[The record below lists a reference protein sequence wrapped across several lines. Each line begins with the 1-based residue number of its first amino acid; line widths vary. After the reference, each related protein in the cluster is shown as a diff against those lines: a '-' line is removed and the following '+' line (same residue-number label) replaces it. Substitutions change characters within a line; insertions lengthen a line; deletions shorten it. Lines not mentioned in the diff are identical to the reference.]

1 MASKRNHFYGYCV
14 RKRCKKELFSL
25 LLERT
30 LVVALA
36 IQVMNTLTLLR
47 IIFTEAQLHMNRYI
61 ETYDTQ
67 IISTR
72 IFKQGNYFCSAFF
85 I

>member
-1 MASKRNHFYGYCV
+1 MFMVIV
-14 RKRCKKELFSL
+14 RGKGAKKELFSL

-47 IIFTEAQLHMNRYI
+47 IIFTEAQHHSNRYI

-72 IFKQGNYFCSAFF
+72 IFKQGKEYEDR
-85 I
+85 